1 VVCSQRR
8 GAGDGAWRRWR
19 RTERVGGTLLRG
31 GRGAGFFWGL
41 GAPFIGPGEGLQGGG
56 IGGGGW

>member
-1 VVCSQRR
+1 
-8 GAGDGAWRRWR
+8 
-19 RTERVGGTLLRG
+19 VGGTLLRG

-41 GAPFIGPGEGLQGGG
+41 GAPFIGLGEGLQGGG